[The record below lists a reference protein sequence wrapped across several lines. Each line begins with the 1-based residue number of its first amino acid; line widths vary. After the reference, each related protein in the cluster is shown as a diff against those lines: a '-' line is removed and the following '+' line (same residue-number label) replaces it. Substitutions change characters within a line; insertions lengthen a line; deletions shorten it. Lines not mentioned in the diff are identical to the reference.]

1 MSRNTAREPPHF
13 IKSLFAA
20 SPPPLAGEPDPTWYA
35 SAARALKNLTEDRE
49 LVAAC
54 IALIERERER
64 ARKQV
69 MTGLMENQP
78 SPSKEKH

>member
-1 MSRNTAREPPHF
+1 MSGDNPCEPRHF

-54 IALIERERER
+54 IALIERER